1 MRIRDK
7 EGEMILLFLSYY
19 VHSIFEES
27 GSENLIQWQNPD
39 LTSGILSL
47 YYSSYCPALVI
58 ISMTLFSSFVNS
70 MK

>member
-7 EGEMILLFLSYY
+7 EGETILLFLSYY

-47 YYSSYCPALVI
+47 YYSS
-58 ISMTLFSSFVNS
+58 
-70 MK
+70 